1 VAEQAPSAALRSW
14 VECLW
19 SRRLPG
25 GHRVLPDG
33 CADVI
38 FDLGAPAAERAFVV
52 GPMTAALDVPAGGP
66 EVVVGARF
74 RSGAARSFL
83 GAPLGC
89 LLDRR
94 VALAELWPDAAQ
106 VRERLEAAAEAGSLG
121 ALAVLDRILRD
132 RLPRLRPADGR
143 VRAAVERLAAAPAET
158 SIHDLAR
165 ELGVTRQHLAR
176 RFRDEVGY
184 GPKTLA
190 RVYRLRRAVR
200 LLAAPWS
207 GGSGGLAGVALA
219 AGYYDQAHM
228 NADFR
233 LLAGRSPLELA
244 L

>member
-1 VAEQAPSAALRSW
+1 
-14 VECLW
+14 VECFW
-19 SRRLPG
+19 TRLEPV

-66 EVVVGARF
+66 EIVVGARF
-74 RSGAARSFL
+74 RPGAAGPFL
-83 GAPLGC
+83 GAPLHR

-94 VALAELWPDAAQ
+94 AGLAELWPDGAE
-106 VRERLEAAAEAGSLG
+106 VRERIEAAADAGGAGAAGSLA

-132 RLPRLRPADGR
+132 RLPRLRPADRR
-143 VRAAVERLAAAPAET
+143 VRAAVERLAADPAGT
-158 SIHDLAR
+158 SIRGLAA
-165 ELGVTRQHLAR
+165 ELGVSRQQLAR
-176 RFRDEVGY
+176 RFRDEVGH

-190 RVYRLRRAVR
+190 RIYRLRRAVR
-200 LLAAPWS
+200 LLA
-207 GGSGGLAGVALA
+207 GSAADGLAGVALA

-233 LLAGRSPLELA
+233 RLAGGSPRALA
-244 L
+244 G